1 MNWPDTV
8 IDADNLQPVRIGPA
22 PHIAIERRGTGPLV
36 VFLHGVGGNRSN
48 WSAQLAAFEPG
59 FTAVA
64 WDARGYGDSD
74 DYEGA
79 LAFADFS
86 ADLLRVLDHFD
97 AARAH
102 LVGLSMGGRIAL
114 DFCGRHPQRVASL
127 VLADTSG
134 GMPDGPDKERRIEA
148 FLRERKQPLLQGI
161 TLRELAPKIVRTLVT
176 PSIEP
181 QRLAQATA
189 SLAALRAESYLKTLD
204 EVTRYEG
211 FPAFENLR
219 VPCLVVVGEHDA
231 IASPDYARW
240 MASRIPGA
248 RFVMIP
254 GAGHLSNIECPDAFN
269 TAVLGFI
276 RESEQPP
283 SGTNA

>member
-1 MNWPDTV
+1 VNWPDTV
-8 IDADNLQPVRIGPA
+8 TDPERIGPA
-22 PHIAIERRGTGPLV
+22 PLIAIDRRGSGPLV

-48 WSAQLAAFEPG
+48 WSAQLAAFEPD

-74 DYEGA
+74 DYEGP
-79 LAFADFS
+79 LAFGDFS
-86 ADLLRVLDHFD
+86 VDLLRVLDHFD
-97 AARAH
+97 VPQAH

-148 FLRERKQPLLQGI
+148 FLRERKQPLLQGT
-161 TLRELAPKIVRTLVT
+161 TLRELAPRIARTLVT

-181 QRLAQATA
+181 QRLAQAEA
-189 SLAALRAESYLKTLD
+189 SLAALRTESYLKTLD

-211 FPAFENLR
+211 FPAFESLR
-219 VPCLVVVGEHDA
+219 VACLVVVGEHDS
-231 IASPDYARW
+231 IASPDYARS

-248 RFVMIP
+248 RFAMIP
-254 GAGHLSNIECPDAFN
+254 GAGHLSNIECPETFN
-269 TAVLGFI
+269 ATVLEFV
-276 RESEQPP
+276 RETERHLNRARP
-283 SGTNA
+283 

>member
-1 MNWPDTV
+1 V
-8 IDADNLQPVRIGPA
+8 IDANNLEPVRIGPA

-48 WSAQLAAFEPG
+48 WSAQLEAFAPG

-64 WDARGYGDSD
+64 WDARGYGESD
-74 DYEGA
+74 DYDGP

-86 ADLLRVLDHFD
+86 ADLLRVLDHVG
-97 AARAH
+97 AAQAH

-114 DFCGRHPQRVASL
+114 DFCGRNPERVASL

-134 GMPDGPDKERRIEA
+134 GMPDGPDKDRRIEA

-161 TLRELAPKIVRTLVT
+161 TLRELAPKIARTLVS

-181 QRLAQATA
+181 ERLAQATA
-189 SLAALRAESYLKTLD
+189 SLAALRADSYLKTLD
-204 EVTRYEG
+204 EVTRYDG

-219 VPCLVVVGEHDA
+219 VPCLVVVGEHDG
-231 IASPDYARW
+231 IASPDYARSV
-240 MASRIPGA
+240 AARIPGA
-248 RFVMIP
+248 RFALIP

-269 TAVLGFI
+269 AAVLGFI
-276 RESEQPP
+276 REIEQHRG
-283 SGTNA
+283 GTRS